1 MRLCDLLWIA
11 QASGTALEAQA
22 VTELVK
28 ELRAVLA
35 YEGVTTLN
43 ATGLLDPMRQRV
55 VGTQPTAAPQQHNQI
70 AQTVRPGYQCGDHL
84 LRPQDVIIARLA
96 KPNPPEVHAT

>member
-55 VGTQPTAAPQQHNQI
+55 VGTQPTADPQQHNQI
-70 AQTVRPGYQCGDHL
+70 VQTVRLGYQCGAHL

-96 KPNPPEVHAT
+96 KPTPPEVHAT